1 MLNAHHV
8 LAISFSS
15 HIYKQPLSI
24 RSYSYMYYGEV
35 SYKSI
40 STVIIIIK
48 VNFD

>member
-1 MLNAHHV
+1 MPNAHHV
-8 LAISFSS
+8 LAISFST

-24 RSYSYMYYGEV
+24 CSYMYYGEV
-35 SYKSI
+35 SYKSM